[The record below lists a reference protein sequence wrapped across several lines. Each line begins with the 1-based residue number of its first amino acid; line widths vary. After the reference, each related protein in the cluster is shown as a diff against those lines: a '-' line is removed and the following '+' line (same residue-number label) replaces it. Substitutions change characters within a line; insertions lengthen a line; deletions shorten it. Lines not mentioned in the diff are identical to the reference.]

1 MFLLSLAVVLV
12 TLILLVVVM
21 TAVVV
26 LVLVRELVALCYNS
40 IDGGAGG
47 HVLPKILVVV
57 VLIKL
62 VVPVHMVV

>member
-1 MFLLSLAVVLV
+1 
-12 TLILLVVVM
+12 M

>member
-1 MFLLSLAVVLV
+1 
-12 TLILLVVVM
+12 M

-47 HVLPKILVVV
+47 HVLPKMSILVVV

-62 VVPVHMVV
+62 VVPVHVVV